1 MLLKI
6 TIKQSMLHNKFMMS
20 SAKYYSDGGPRYR
33 FSGFE
38 KTYSLLEIRRILS
51 MDCDTYHQS
60 RLVRLNS
67 KLCSFGGES
76 RCQFL

>member
-6 TIKQSMLHNKFMMS
+6 TIKQNMLHNKCMMS

-38 KTYSLLEIRRILS
+38 KTYSLLEIRRILL
-51 MDCDTYHQS
+51 MDCDTYQS
-60 RLVRLNS
+60 RLVRLKS
-67 KLCSFGGES
+67 KLCSFGGGS